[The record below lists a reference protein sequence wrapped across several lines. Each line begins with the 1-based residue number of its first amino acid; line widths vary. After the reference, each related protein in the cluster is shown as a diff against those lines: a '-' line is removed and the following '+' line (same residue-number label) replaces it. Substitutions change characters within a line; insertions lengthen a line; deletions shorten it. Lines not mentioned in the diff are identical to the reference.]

1 MKVIVGLGNPGPAYQ
16 RTRHNVGWWVIE
28 RLARRWHA
36 GPPRARQRAAV
47 AMAAFH
53 GEAMLLV
60 RPLTF
65 MNESGAAVRALVA
78 AENLVGSDL
87 LVAYDELALPLGQLR
102 VRPRG
107 GAGGHKGLGSVLA
120 ALGTQDVPRLRI
132 GIGEPPPGVDRVSYV
147 LGDFAAEERPVIE
160 QATDLAVEAV
170 ECVLRDGLTAAM
182 DRYNAAPHAAAAAAK
197 APQTAQA
204 APSDASD
211 RS

>member
-16 RTRHNVGWWVIE
+16 STRHNVGWWVIE

-36 GPPRARQRAAV
+36 GPPRARHCASV

-53 GEAMLLV
+53 GAAALLV
-60 RPLTF
+60 RPLTY

-78 AENLVGSDL
+78 AENLVGNDL
-87 LVAYDELALPLGQLR
+87 LVVYDELALPLGQLR

-132 GIGEPPPGVDRVSYV
+132 GIGPPPPGIDRVSYV
-147 LGDFAAEERPVIE
+147 LGGFAAEERPVIE
-160 QATDLAVEAV
+160 HAADLAAEAV
-170 ECVLRDGLTAAM
+170 ECVLRGGLISAM
-182 DRYNAAPHAAAAAAK
+182 DRYNAAPRAAAAAAP
-197 APQTAQA
+197 APPIAQA
-204 APSDASD
+204 TPPDASD
-211 RS
+211 RD

>member
-1 MKVIVGLGNPGPAYQ
+1 M
-16 RTRHNVGWWVIE
+16 GWWVVE

-36 GPPRARQRAAV
+36 GPPRARQRAA
-47 AMAAFH
+47 MATATFH
-53 GEAMLLV
+53 GAAVLLV

-65 MNESGAAVRALVA
+65 MNESGAAVHAFVT

-87 LVAYDELALPLGQLR
+87 LVVYDELALPLGQLR

-147 LGDFAAEERPVIE
+147 LGNFAAEERPVIE

-170 ECVLRDGLTAAM
+170 ECVLRDGLIAAM
-182 DRYNAAPHAAAAAAK
+182 DRYNVAPHAAAAAT

-211 RS
+211 RD